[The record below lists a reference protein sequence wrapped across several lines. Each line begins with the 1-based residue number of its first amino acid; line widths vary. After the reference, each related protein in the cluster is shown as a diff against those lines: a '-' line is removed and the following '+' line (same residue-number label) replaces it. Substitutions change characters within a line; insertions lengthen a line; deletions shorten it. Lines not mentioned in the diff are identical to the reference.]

1 MLATVVRE
9 KRSGEVDKEAEGKMC
24 KGDSYSTNEGFV
36 KASIVEAIFNHSTI
50 GRNEKEKT
58 MKNRRH
64 DEHVWLYI

>member
-1 MLATVVRE
+1 
-9 KRSGEVDKEAEGKMC
+9 MC

>member
-1 MLATVVRE
+1 MK
-9 KRSGEVDKEAEGKMC
+9 KRSERGKWIKRLRGKMC